1 MKVVEDKLNKK
12 RLYLFLVIVFT
23 ISWLLVAIIPLS
35 GNKYAS
41 QISLVILSI
50 LMLIPALSSILTRI
64 ITKEGFKNMYL
75 KPKFKKNIKYYL
87 IAYFMTNVFIILGAV
102 AFFIIFPKTLD
113 LNLTTFSESL
123 KNNGITIDA
132 KTIFIA
138 QLAQG
143 ILIGP
148 IINIIFTLGEEL
160 GWRGYLLQ
168 KLSKEYSVQ
177 KSIIISGII
186 WGIWHAPVIAMGH
199 NYGTG
204 YIGAPWLGIF
214 AMIVFCIVL
223 GSYLSY
229 LAIKTQSV
237 IPCAIAHS
245 AINAFAGIGICLYK
259 GTPNPFIGPSP
270 TGIIGGSIF
279 IIVGVYCYIKAGK
292 INKHF
297 EEELVINREGE
308 IK

>member
-35 GNKYAS
+35 GNKYTS

-75 KPKFKKNIKYYL
+75 KPRFKKNIKYYL

-229 LAIKTQSV
+229 LVIKTQSV

-245 AINAFAGIGICLYK
+245 AINAFAGIGVCLYK
-259 GTPNPFIGPSP
+259 GTANPFIGPSP

>member
-1 MKVVEDKLNKK
+1 M
-12 RLYLFLVIVFT
+12 
-23 ISWLLVAIIPLS
+23 
-35 GNKYAS
+35 
-41 QISLVILSI
+41 
-50 LMLIPALSSILTRI
+50 
-64 ITKEGFKNMYL
+64 
-75 KPKFKKNIKYYL
+75 
-87 IAYFMTNVFIILGAV
+87 
-102 AFFIIFPKTLD
+102 
-113 LNLTTFSESL
+113 NLTTFSESL

-132 KTIFIA
+132 KVIFIA

-148 IINIIFTLGEEL
+148 IINILFTLGEEL

-186 WGIWHAPVIAMGH
+186 WGIWHAPIIAMGH

-214 AMIVFCIVL
+214 AMIVFCVVC

-229 LAIKTQSV
+229 LAIKTQSA

-245 AINAFAGIGICLYK
+245 AINAFAGISLCLYK

-270 TGIIGGSIF
+270 TGVIGGSIF
-279 IIVGVYCYIKAGK
+279 ILVGIYCYVKAGK
-292 INKHF
+292 INKP
-297 EEELVINREGE
+297 LKKN
-308 IK
+308 

>member
-1 MKVVEDKLNKK
+1 
-12 RLYLFLVIVFT
+12 
-23 ISWLLVAIIPLS
+23 
-35 GNKYAS
+35 
-41 QISLVILSI
+41 
-50 LMLIPALSSILTRI
+50 
-64 ITKEGFKNMYL
+64 MYL
-75 KPKFKKNIKYYL
+75 KPRFKKNIKYYL
-87 IAYFMTNVFIILGAV
+87 IAYFMTNIFIILGAV
-102 AFFIIFPKTLD
+102 VFFIIFPRTLD

-132 KTIFIA
+132 KVIFIA

-148 IINIIFTLGEEL
+148 IINILFTLGEEL

-168 KLSKEYSVQ
+168 KLSKECSVQ

-186 WGIWHAPVIAMGH
+186 WGIWHAPIIAMGH

-204 YIGAPWLGIF
+204 YVGAPWLGIF
-214 AMIVFCIVL
+214 AMIVFCVVC

-229 LAIKTQSV
+229 LAIKTQSA

-279 IIVGVYCYIKAGK
+279 ILVGIYCYVKAGK
-292 INKHF
+292 INKPF
-297 EEELVINREGE
+297 EEELVSN
-308 IK
+308 K

>member
-1 MKVVEDKLNKK
+1 MEEKINKK
-12 RLYLFLVIVFT
+12 RLYTFLGIVFT
-23 ISWLLVAIIPLS
+23 MSWLLVAVIPLS
-35 GNKYAS
+35 GNKYGS
-41 QISLVILSI
+41 VISLIILSI

-75 KPKFKKNIKYYL
+75 KPRFKKNIKYYL
-87 IAYFMTNVFIILGAV
+87 IAYFMTNIFIILGAV
-102 AFFIIFPKTLD
+102 VFFIIFPRTLD

-132 KTIFIA
+132 KVIFIA

-186 WGIWHAPVIAMGH
+186 WGIWHAPIIAMGH

-204 YIGAPWLGIF
+204 YVGAPWLGIF
-214 AMIVFCIVL
+214 AMIVFCVVC

-229 LAIKTQSV
+229 LAIKTQSA

-245 AINAFAGIGICLYK
+245 AINAFAGISLCLYK

-270 TGIIGGSIF
+270 RGVIGGSIF
-279 IIVGVYCYIKAGK
+279 ILVGIYCYVKAGK
-292 INKHF
+292 INKPF
-297 EEELVINREGE
+297 EEELVSN
-308 IK
+308 K

>member
-1 MKVVEDKLNKK
+1 MEEKINKK
-12 RLYLFLVIVFT
+12 RLYIFLGIVFT
-23 ISWLLVAIIPLS
+23 MSWLLVAVIPLS
-35 GNKYAS
+35 GNKYGS
-41 QISLVILSI
+41 VISLIILSV

-75 KPKFKKNIKYYL
+75 KPRFKKNIKYYL
-87 IAYFMTNVFIILGAV
+87 IAYFMTNIFIILGAV
-102 AFFIIFPKTLD
+102 VFFIIFPRTLD

-132 KTIFIA
+132 KVIFIA

-186 WGIWHAPVIAMGH
+186 WGIWHAPIIAMGH

-204 YIGAPWLGIF
+204 YVGAPWLGIF

-237 IPCAIAHS
+237 IPCTIAHS

-270 TGIIGGSIF
+270 TGVIGGSIF
-279 IIVGVYCYIKAGK
+279 ILVGIYCYVKAGK
-292 INKHF
+292 INKPF
-297 EEELVINREGE
+297 EEELVSN
-308 IK
+308 K

>member
-1 MKVVEDKLNKK
+1 MEDKLNKK

-35 GNKYAS
+35 GNKYTS

-75 KPKFKKNIKYYL
+75 KPRFKKNIKYYL

-229 LAIKTQSV
+229 LVIKTQSV

-245 AINAFAGIGICLYK
+245 AINAFAGIGVCLYK
-259 GTPNPFIGPSP
+259 GTANPFIGPSP